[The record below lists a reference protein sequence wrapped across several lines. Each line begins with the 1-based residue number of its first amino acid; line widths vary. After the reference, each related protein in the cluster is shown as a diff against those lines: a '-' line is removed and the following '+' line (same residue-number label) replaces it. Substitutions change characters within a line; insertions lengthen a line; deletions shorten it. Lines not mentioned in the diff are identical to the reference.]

1 MRFLFKGGVHVAF
14 SGIQLNMNDTDK
26 TLQRGDCFKLLAACF
41 YEPDKQ
47 LFVEEELCQKLEQ
60 LLDHLAPDCVPSA
73 RQMKNDLILL
83 EQEQLSI
90 DHAALFVGPFE
101 LIAAPYG
108 SVYIEKK
115 RTVMGESTL
124 NVAQSYQD
132 AGLSVDIREPPDHI
146 AIELEFLHYLCSKEA
161 AALNDS
167 QIEDARLFR
176 ERQISF
182 YFTALKPW
190 AETFCEAIRRGT
202 DNGFYINLADCLGH
216 FLSSFEQLYH
226 EEYTVEVG

>member
-1 MRFLFKGGVHVAF
+1 
-14 SGIQLNMNDTDK
+14 MNDTDI
-26 TLQRGDCFKLLAACF
+26 TLQRADCFRLLAACF

-47 LFVEEELCQKLEQ
+47 LFIEEKLGEKLEQ
-60 LLDHLAPDCVPSA
+60 LLDQLAPNCAPAA
-73 RQMKNDLILL
+73 RQMKNALKQL
-83 EQEQLSI
+83 EQKQFSI

-115 RTVMGESTL
+115 RTVMGDSTI

-132 AGLSVDIREPPDHI
+132 AGLSLDIKEPPDHI
-146 AIELEFLHYLCSKEA
+146 AIELEFLHYLCEKEA
-161 AALNDS
+161 VAINDN

-176 ERQISF
+176 ERQIGF
-182 YFTALKPW
+182 YFTSLKPW

-202 DNGFYINLADCLGH
+202 ENEFYINLADCLDH
-216 FLSSFEQLYH
+216 FLSSFEQLCQ
-226 EEYTVEVG
+226 EEYSLEVE

>member
-1 MRFLFKGGVHVAF
+1 MSFL
-14 SGIQLNMNDTDK
+14 SGKKFNMNDTDK

-47 LFVEEELCQKLEQ
+47 LFVEEELCEKLEQ
-60 LLDHLAPDCVPSA
+60 LVDQLAPNCASAA
-73 RQMKNDLILL
+73 RQMKNALKQL
-83 EQEQLSI
+83 EQERLSI

-124 NVAQSYQD
+124 NVAQFYQD
-132 AGLSVDIREPPDHI
+132 EGLSVDIKEPPDHM

-161 AALNDS
+161 AALNVN

-176 ERQISF
+176 ERQIVF
-182 YFTALKPW
+182 YFNALKPW
-190 AETFCEAIRRGT
+190 SETFCEAIRRGT
-202 DNGFYINLADCLGH
+202 DNGFYINLADCLSN
-216 FLSSFEQLYH
+216 FLSSCEQLYH
-226 EEYTVEVG
+226 KEYKVEVG

>member
-1 MRFLFKGGVHVAF
+1 
-14 SGIQLNMNDTDK
+14 MNDTDK

-47 LFVEEELCQKLEQ
+47 LFIEEELGEKLEQ
-60 LLDHLAPDCVPSA
+60 LLGQLAPNCVPTV
-73 RQMKNDLILL
+73 RQMKNALKQL

-115 RTVMGESTL
+115 RTVMGDSTI
-124 NVAQSYQD
+124 NVAQFYQD
-132 AGLSVDIREPPDHI
+132 AGLSVDIKEPPDHI
-146 AIELEFLHYLCSKEA
+146 AIELEFLHYLCAKEA
-161 AALNDS
+161 AALNDN
-167 QIEDARLFR
+167 QIEDARLLR
-176 ERQISF
+176 ERQIGF

-202 DNGFYINLADCLGH
+202 ENGFYRNLADCLDH
-216 FLSSFEQLYH
+216 YLSSFEQLCH
-226 EEYTVEVG
+226 EEYTVEVE

>member
-1 MRFLFKGGVHVAF
+1 
-14 SGIQLNMNDTDK
+14 MNNIDTA
-26 TLQRGDCFKLLAACF
+26 LQRGDCFKLLAACF

-47 LFVEEELCQKLEQ
+47 LFVGEKLGEKLEQ
-60 LLDHLAPDCVPSA
+60 LLDQLAPNCVPAA
-73 RQMKNDLILL
+73 RQMKNALKQLG
-83 EQEQLSI
+83 QEQLSI

-115 RTVMGESTL
+115 RTVMGDSTI
-124 NVAQSYQD
+124 NVAQYYQD
-132 AGLSVDIREPPDHI
+132 AGLSVDIKEPPDHI
-146 AIELEFLHYLCSKEA
+146 AIELEFLHYLCAKEA
-161 AALNDS
+161 TAISDN
-167 QIEDARLFR
+167 QIENVRLFR
-176 ERQISF
+176 EQQIRF

-202 DNGFYINLADCLGH
+202 ENEFYINLADCLDH

-226 EEYTVEVG
+226 EEYTVEFG

>member
-1 MRFLFKGGVHVAF
+1 MLLSLGK
-14 SGIQLNMNDTDK
+14 QLIMNDIDEI
-26 TLQRGDCFKLLAACF
+26 LQRADCFKLLAVCF

-47 LFVEEELCQKLEQ
+47 LFIEERLGEKLEQ
-60 LLDHLAPDCVPSA
+60 LLDQLAPTCVPAA
-73 RQMKNDLILL
+73 RQMKNALKQL

-115 RTVMGESTL
+115 RTVMGDSTI
-124 NVAQSYQD
+124 NVAQFYQD
-132 AGLSVDIREPPDHI
+132 AGLSVDIKEPPDHI
-146 AIELEFLHYLCSKEA
+146 AIELEFLHYLCAKEA
-161 AALNDS
+161 AALNDN
-167 QIEDARLFR
+167 QIEDARQLR
-176 ERQISF
+176 ERQIGF

-202 DNGFYINLADCLGH
+202 ENGFYRNVADCLEH
-216 FLSSFEQLYH
+216 FLTACEQYYQ
-226 EEYTVEVG
+226 EDTVKVR